1 MSLSVASLACR
12 AQMGLEAPL
21 VQVEVTVTSGLPAF
35 HLVGLPATVVR
46 ESRDRVQAAL
56 LSCGFEFPAGR
67 IVVNLAPAEIPKEG
81 GRFELPIA
89 LGILIASGQLPL
101 MPLDDSPPCELY
113 GELGLRGE
121 IKSVRGI
128 LLAAAH
134 AAREGH
140 ELIVPAA
147 NADEALIAASAV
159 RAASHLSEVCRH
171 FSGEEALCLYSP
183 SHSARSQHRTETPL
197 RSAQLLSP
205 DAHPPLHEADSVWY
219 GAQPSAPGD
228 RLPRPHFGG
237 QVPTPSVAT
246 EPDLSDVRGQFQAKR
261 ALLIAA
267 AGSHSLL
274 MIGPPGCGKSML
286 AQRLPGLLPPLAPR
300 EALDCAAIASVS
312 PTGFNMSGFGRRPF
326 RAPHHTA
333 SAVSLVGGGS
343 HARPG
348 EISLAHH
355 GVLFLDELPEFDRH
369 VLEALR
375 EPLEA
380 GVVRISRAAAHADYP
395 AEFQLIAAMNP
406 CPCGHLGDPA
416 GHCRCTLAQTQR
428 YRARISGPLLDRLD
442 IHVQVPRIEVSDF
455 DDRLGR
461 GESSA
466 TIAARV
472 AAARSLQLARQGR
485 CNARLTDAQV
495 DRCCILQ
502 PRARALLDRAMKQ
515 LRFSGRT
522 RQRILKLARTIA
534 DLDAR
539 ESLGDADISEAV
551 MLRCLDRERA
561 AV

>member
-1 MSLSVASLACR
+1 MNKVATLCCR
-12 AQMGLEAPL
+12 AQVGLEAPL
-21 VQVEVTVTSGLPAF
+21 VQVEVTVANGLPAF

-46 ESRDRVQAAL
+46 ESRDRVQAAM
-56 LSCGFEFPAGR
+56 LSCGFEYPAGR

-89 LGILIASGQLPL
+89 LGILIASGQLP
-101 MPLDDSPPCELY
+101 PQAIGGFPCEFY
-113 GELGLRGE
+113 GELGLGGE
-121 IKSVRGI
+121 LKSVRGI

-134 AAREGH
+134 ASRDGH
-140 ELIVPAA
+140 ELIVPAGNA
-147 NADEALIAASAV
+147 NEAFVAATTPV
-159 RAASHLSEVCRH
+159 RAASHLTEVCRH
-171 FSGEEALCLYSP
+171 LTGEE
-183 SHSARSQHRTETPL
+183 PL
-197 RSAQLLSP
+197 RLFAPERRPRSP
-205 DAHPPLHEADSVWY
+205 APQF
-219 GAQPSAPGD
+219 GA
-228 RLPRPHFGG
+228 
-237 QVPTPSVAT
+237 
-246 EPDLSDVRGQFQAKR
+246 EPDLSDVRGQLQAKR

-286 AQRLPGLLPPLAPR
+286 AQRLPGLLPPLAGA

-312 PTGFNMSGFGRRPF
+312 SAGFSMSSFGRRPF
-326 RAPHHTA
+326 RSPHHTA

-355 GVLFLDELPEFDRH
+355 GVLFLDELPEFDRQ

-406 CPCGHLGDPA
+406 CPCGHLGDPT
-416 GHCRCTLAQTQR
+416 GNCRCTIPQTQR

-442 IHVQVPRIEVSDF
+442 MHIEVPRVEVSDF
-455 DDRLGR
+455 DDRRGR
-461 GESSA
+461 GEPSA
-466 TIAARV
+466 AAAARV
-472 AAARSLQLARQGR
+472 SAARSLQLARQGR

-502 PRARALLDRAMKQ
+502 PRARALLDRTMRH
-515 LRFSGRT
+515 LRFSGRS

-534 DLDAR
+534 DLEGR
-539 ESLGDADISEAV
+539 ENIADTDVSEAV

-561 AV
+561 LSARS

>member
-1 MSLSVASLACR
+1 MSLPVATLLCR
-12 AQMGLEAPL
+12 AQVGLEAPL
-21 VQVEVTVTSGLPAF
+21 VEVEVTVTSGLPAF

-56 LSCGFEFPAGR
+56 LSCGFEFPGGR

-89 LGILIASGQLPL
+89 LGVLIASGQLRQSAAHDL
-101 MPLDDSPPCELY
+101 SLCELY
-113 GELGLRGE
+113 GELGLSGE
-121 IKSVRGI
+121 LKSVRGI

-134 AAREGH
+134 ASRDRH

-147 NADEALIAASAV
+147 NAEEALVGAATPV
-159 RAASHLSEVCRH
+159 RAASHLMEVCRH
-171 FSGEEALCLYSP
+171 FTGEEPLSVSSP
-183 SHSARSQHRTETPL
+183 RGH
-197 RSAQLLSP
+197 
-205 DAHPPLHEADSVWY
+205 
-219 GAQPSAPGD
+219 D
-228 RLPRPHFGG
+228 R
-237 QVPTPSVAT
+237 PSVPSGPGSG
-246 EPDLSDVRGQFQAKR
+246 PDLDICDVRGQFQAKR

-274 MIGPPGCGKSML
+274 LIGPPGCGKSML
-286 AQRLPGLLPPLAPR
+286 AQRLPTLLPPLAAT

-312 PTGFNMSGFGRRPF
+312 SAGFNMEGFGLRPF
-326 RAPHHTA
+326 RSPHHTA
-333 SAVSLVGGGS
+333 SAVALVGGGA

-355 GVLFLDELPEFDRH
+355 GVLFLDELPEFDRQ

-380 GVVRISRAAAHADYP
+380 GVVRVARAAAHADYP

-416 GHCRCTLAQTQR
+416 GTCRCTPTQAQR

-442 IHVQVPRIEVSDF
+442 MHVQVPRLEVADF
-455 DDRLGR
+455 NDRIGR
-461 GESSA
+461 GESS
-466 TIAARV
+466 TVLAARV
-472 AAARSLQLARQGR
+472 AAARSRQLARQGR

-495 DRCCILQ
+495 DRCCILA
-502 PRARALLDRAMKQ
+502 PGARALLDRTMKQ

-534 DLDAR
+534 DLNER
-539 ESLGDADISEAV
+539 EAIADTHVSEAV

-561 AV
+561 TSSCR